1 MKIEFLLQKC
11 LKISLLVNFTLL
23 LMVKAVVHL
32 AQGDEDRFPSWAKST
47 FKLVSEW
54 KKKD

>member
-1 MKIEFLLQKC
+1 MKIQFLLQKC

-32 AQGDEDRFPSWAKST
+32 AQGGEDRPSWAKST
-47 FKLVSEW
+47 FKLVSDW